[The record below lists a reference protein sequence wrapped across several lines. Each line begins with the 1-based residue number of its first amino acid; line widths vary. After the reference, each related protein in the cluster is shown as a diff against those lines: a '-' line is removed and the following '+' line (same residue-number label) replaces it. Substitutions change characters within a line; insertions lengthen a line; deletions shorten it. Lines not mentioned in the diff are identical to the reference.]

1 MKRCS
6 ARHSLGSGMPC
17 VTHTCVQCCLET
29 QMLLSPD
36 DVRRIERL
44 GYELADFAVHVE
56 AGWCLKNVLGRCV
69 FLAKEGCRIYP
80 NRPEGCHLYPLLY
93 DETSGQAILD
103 HLCPYTREFRVTKGD
118 LKTLKNLLV
127 RLKN

>member
-1 MKRCS
+1 
-6 ARHSLGSGMPC
+6 MPC
-17 VTHTCVQCCLET
+17 IIHRCVQCCLET

-44 GYELADFAVHVE
+44 GYELADFAVQVE
-56 AGWCLKNVLGRCV
+56 AGWSLKNVSGRCV
-69 FLAKEGCRIYP
+69 FLGEESCRIYP
-80 NRPEGCHLYPLLY
+80 NRPEGCRIYPLLY
-93 DETSGQAILD
+93 DETSGRAILD
-103 HLCPYTREFRVTKGD
+103 HLCPYTREFRVMKGD